1 MCLVLEYLK
10 KRLPSK
16 DKFYISLAKELVI
29 KTINTFQKFGII
41 LERLLSFA
49 LKIQFFIVRFKNNV
63 QQNYEL
69 YFSHLLSKPA
79 LSWDAMLSINLFQKL
94 TCTYLLK

>member
-29 KTINTFQKFGII
+29 KTMNTF
-41 LERLLSFA
+41 
-49 LKIQFFIVRFKNNV
+49 
-63 QQNYEL
+63 
-69 YFSHLLSKPA
+69 
-79 LSWDAMLSINLFQKL
+79 
-94 TCTYLLK
+94 